1 MEKGFQLQLC
11 ICECI
16 KCLIN
21 SLHQIA
27 INHQYVENSA
37 EYPKEQFGTFFALI
51 LAMLGHFN
59 IFSDRLAIDPG
70 TDRTLLYTAK
80 MGIVINEHSVV
91 AVGVNGKSQPHI
103 VAVGEEAGNMLGKTP
118 PPNRSSPPRTGRCD
132 REFRGHL
139 CNVETFYKDRILKIW
154 MVSIDSY

>member
-1 MEKGFQLQLC
+1 MLKIQQN
-11 ICECI
+11 IQ
-16 KCLIN
+16 KN
-21 SLHQIA
+21 
-27 INHQYVENSA
+27 N
-37 EYPKEQFGTFFALI
+37 
-51 LAMLGHFN
+51 LAPFLRKFISMRGHLN

-91 AVGVNGKSQPHI
+91 AVGVNGKPQPHI